1 MRKMRGI
8 DVKVDGQ
15 VYSVDQDRHGY
26 RIRFF
31 TRKHGYIGSYYP
43 ATKIVRF
50 CSTAGDR
57 HSIAVAVRGKITGI
71 KELIR
76 FQNEVA

>member
-1 MRKMRGI
+1 MRGI

-31 TRKHGYIGSYYP
+31 TREHGYIGSYYP

-50 CSTAGDR
+50 CGIYGMTSHA
-57 HSIAVAVRGKITGI
+57 AAVRGKITGI